1 MTAEKY
7 KKYKERI
14 INSIYEITGTN
25 GVSLT
30 VMYNDRYFLLNNMLL
45 ELSVVA
51 DPIIEGHDDDY
62 ININNN
68 WYSLTTLQQ
77 VDKETESLLRMIKS

>member
-1 MTAEKY
+1 MTEEKY

-14 INSIYEITGTN
+14 IDSIYEITGPN

-30 VMYNDRYFLLNNMLL
+30 MMYNDRYFLLNNILL

-62 ININNN
+62 INIDNK